1 MGNQI
6 AKRGARRRS
15 SPFIDA
21 EHTPRAPPRG
31 PGEPGRAPAL
41 GPRAGSSR
49 IEWVAVSRPRLLL
62 VDDDPDVRLIAEVSL
77 EDRFEVVSV
86 TSAEELLARVE
97 ELAPDVVLLDVMLP
111 GDDGPTALRKLR
123 ERMEAPPP
131 VVFLTARVLPDEL
144 SRWTSLGALGIIRKP
159 FDPLSLPTE
168 VLRLLDAREE
178 PAP

>member
-1 MGNQI
+1 MGKQ
-6 AKRGARRRS
+6 
-15 SPFIDA
+15 
-21 EHTPRAPPRG
+21 
-31 PGEPGRAPAL
+31 
-41 GPRAGSSR
+41 R
-49 IEWVAVSRPRLLL
+49 ILL

-168 VLRLLDAREE
+168 VLRLLGAREE

>member
-1 MGNQI
+1 M
-6 AKRGARRRS
+6 
-15 SPFIDA
+15 
-21 EHTPRAPPRG
+21 
-31 PGEPGRAPAL
+31 
-41 GPRAGSSR
+41 
-49 IEWVAVSRPRLLL
+49 
-62 VDDDPDVRLIAEVSL
+62 
-77 EDRFEVVSV
+77 VSV

>member
-1 MGNQI
+1 M
-6 AKRGARRRS
+6 
-15 SPFIDA
+15 
-21 EHTPRAPPRG
+21 
-31 PGEPGRAPAL
+31 
-41 GPRAGSSR
+41 
-49 IEWVAVSRPRLLL
+49 SRPRLLL